1 MTAAVV
7 KLPSAAPRKVEN
19 CRWAQQRRAGIAL
32 RREQGVFDFPI
43 HHDRAA
49 VIKAE
54 RLADFMEAN
63 LPLRAEMA
71 VMLGLVQL
79 LTPDQVE
86 RLVSHVM
93 ACEGALTLVELGRAD
108 IFTKHLL
115 WAVLARRGLV

>member
-1 MTAAVV
+1 MSAAVV
-7 KLPSAAPRKVEN
+7 KLPTAAPHKVN
-19 CRWAQQRRAGIAL
+19 NGRWAQQRRAGMAM
-32 RREQGVFDFPI
+32 REQQGAFDFPL

-71 VMLGLVQL
+71 VILGLVQVL
-79 LTPDQVE
+79 NPDQVE

-93 ACEGALTLVELGRAD
+93 ASKDALTLVELARAD
-108 IFTKHLL
+108 MLTKHLI
-115 WAVLARRGLV
+115 WVVMQRRGLV